1 MSNLRNTDLLII
13 GRGQQSYNVSFAD
26 IKESVNNGI
35 VLPDPSNSANQP
47 GTLDDRYVNITGD
60 TLTGSLILSADPTL
74 ALEAATKQYVDSAVA
89 SIDILPDMA
98 DTSQQAGTLDD
109 RYVNVFGDT
118 MVGELLLQSTT
129 DSANAQAVVRKAYVD
144 AGDAQ
149 NAADISKVAQDLSI
163 ETSRSQLAEAG
174 LSTRIN
180 QEVSR
185 AQGAES
191 DLDDKID
198 ALVLNDLADVS
209 VAGVTDR
216 QVVSYDA
223 GSGEFVARTIALS
236 SNLDYQGQID
246 LTASAVSGEAGELR
260 VNVGVGST
268 DSSYGAAVTGP
279 IPNVVGGELVAHNG
293 SAWQY
298 VGTVGGGLTF
308 TSFSANNVAA
318 SANSGG
324 ELSYNSDTG
333 IFTYEAADIES
344 RIPTDISKLSAL
356 PA

>member
-1 MSNLRNTDLLII
+1 
-13 GRGQQSYNVSFAD
+13 
-26 IKESVNNGI
+26 
-35 VLPDPSNSANQP
+35 
-47 GTLDDRYVNITGD
+47 
-60 TLTGSLILSADPTL
+60 
-74 ALEAATKQYVDSAVA
+74 
-89 SIDILPDMA
+89 
-98 DTSQQAGTLDD
+98 
-109 RYVNVFGDT
+109 
-118 MVGELLLQSTT
+118 
-129 DSANAQAVVRKAYVD
+129 
-144 AGDAQ
+144 Q

-246 LTASAVSGEAGELR
+246 LTASAVAGTA
-260 VNVGVGST
+260 G
-268 DSSYGAAVTGP
+268 
-279 IPNVVGGELVAHNG
+279 
-293 SAWQY
+293 
-298 VGTVGGGLTF
+298 
-308 TSFSANNVAA
+308 
-318 SANSGG
+318 
-324 ELSYNSDTG
+324 
-333 IFTYEAADIES
+333 
-344 RIPTDISKLSAL
+344 
-356 PA
+356 